1 MMNGRFQSE
10 QGSLPTV
17 LLVSIILGGLIV
29 ALFTVVQSSQVSSA
43 RDRDVNQSI
52 QVADA
57 GVQEAFVRLVEIDED
72 SDPGDPVF
80 ASVGDTTDLITG
92 EAGEGTYSWQARR
105 IARSLWEV
113 RSVGNY
119 RTHESVVESQMGLI
133 PMFFYA
139 LWGDSE
145 AGISAGNAVIGHL
158 EGGAPAMGSNGPITL
173 HNFIAALVP
182 DNLVVECHG
191 DNAAANC
198 DGIDGAD
205 LIPGN
210 LEFPDLGSLAYAPQA
225 PGAEVGGE
233 CWDSDT
239 QTEINDGRFTGQF
252 PLIGGQTYC
261 FSQVTWPQGG
271 PPFQLTPG
279 PGGQTRVQIYINPV
293 PQAGDPEASLLVG
306 GTGTANASIVNWE
319 PESVTDPMLITTT
332 AADLII
338 RAGGTRPVEFRNNS
352 SRIAAG
358 IYAPLARCEI
368 RAQVTVV
375 GSMICGEVPT
385 TGPGSA
391 SGGWSLYY
399 DPELDELTVD
409 GVYRIRQWV
418 QESCGDSSF
427 DWGGP
432 AC

>member
-139 LWGDSE
+139 L
-145 AGISAGNAVIGHL
+145 
-158 EGGAPAMGSNGPITL
+158 
-173 HNFIAALVP
+173 
-182 DNLVVECHG
+182 
-191 DNAAANC
+191 
-198 DGIDGAD
+198 
-205 LIPGN
+205 
-210 LEFPDLGSLAYAPQA
+210 
-225 PGAEVGGE
+225 
-233 CWDSDT
+233 
-239 QTEINDGRFTGQF
+239 
-252 PLIGGQTYC
+252 
-261 FSQVTWPQGG
+261 
-271 PPFQLTPG
+271 
-279 PGGQTRVQIYINPV
+279 
-293 PQAGDPEASLLVG
+293 
-306 GTGTANASIVNWE
+306 
-319 PESVTDPMLITTT
+319 
-332 AADLII
+332 
-338 RAGGTRPVEFRNNS
+338 
-352 SRIAAG
+352 
-358 IYAPLARCEI
+358 
-368 RAQVTVV
+368 
-375 GSMICGEVPT
+375 
-385 TGPGSA
+385 
-391 SGGWSLYY
+391 
-399 DPELDELTVD
+399 
-409 GVYRIRQWV
+409 
-418 QESCGDSSF
+418 
-427 DWGGP
+427 
-432 AC
+432 